1 MDGERLAREMKV
13 NWELQGC
20 CDHDQ
25 WIFLIAISVSTV
37 VILLVSPPTSSNLHS
52 YRSMLPRFRLTGAS
66 ILCSYVE
73 AVLAYVQ
80 AYQPF
85 CSIASSESP
94 PVFYAFYFN
103 KLLALCYCSSHGRS
117 PVRFE
122 FGGLNFGNH
131 LVQVGGKSSHLI
143 SVGIMEINI
152 TFVLGALFML
162 FDLLYMAEEY
172 TMHLCIC
179 LDKGIL
185 FSHGIEV
192 AVFSPGIESI
202 FWLFPLF
209 SNCYC

>member
-1 MDGERLAREMKV
+1 
-13 NWELQGC
+13 
-20 CDHDQ
+20 
-25 WIFLIAISVSTV
+25 
-37 VILLVSPPTSSNLHS
+37 
-52 YRSMLPRFRLTGAS
+52 
-66 ILCSYVE
+66 
-73 AVLAYVQ
+73 
-80 AYQPF
+80 
-85 CSIASSESP
+85 
-94 PVFYAFYFN
+94 VFYAFYFN
-103 KLLALCYCSSHGRS
+103 KLLALCYCSSHDRS

-162 FDLLYMAEEY
+162 FDLLYMAKAY
-172 TMHLCIC
+172 TMHLCVC

-185 FSHGIEV
+185 FTHGIEV

-209 SNCYC
+209 SNCYCRLVHIDQLATIISGGSASLLLFSIHK